1 MLIPKIIGWLPIRG
15 SKRVLTY
22 LKPTLCA
29 GEEDKLFE
37 TEKAEINRLLSE
49 IEDRAARVGV
59 LIELAQVR
67 FNKH

>member
-1 MLIPKIIGWLPIRG
+1 METKIKIDWRTHNL
-15 SKRVLTY
+15 VLTY